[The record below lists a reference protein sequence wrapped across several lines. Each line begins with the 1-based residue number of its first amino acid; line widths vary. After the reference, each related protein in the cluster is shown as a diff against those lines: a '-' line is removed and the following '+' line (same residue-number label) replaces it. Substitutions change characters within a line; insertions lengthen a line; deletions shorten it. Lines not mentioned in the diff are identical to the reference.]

1 MDLKLKY
8 GAHRSPD
15 RILAALTAAGVQL
28 DSTVKTQSW
37 PDNWELQASK
47 DLDFLQLEHA
57 VAAVS
62 SAACPDEIAISV
74 RVVRAGDTAD
84 LLFTIPC
91 DDWQRA
97 ADALREDILAF
108 RGKADPFRSWFR
120 GQWMGQRDEDA
131 LTEQEL
137 ASAPLTPER
146 ILGFLEPSVFRDWR
160 PIQSYVARH
169 ASCEQLVQAMV
180 AAQTSTQKWR
190 LAYAFNRRNR
200 SCEAAI
206 RHLIEWLQDADRRVR
221 EEAADS
227 LGVLV
232 LALRGRR
239 SRAHWS
245 HQAGAALLTYVTDHS
260 DDNLYF
266 ARTALGATGYEPA
279 RSYLEELA
287 RTGSGSEL
295 DSAERGL
302 RNLNEAAVT
311 GEPTVNRS
319 VPARS

>member
-1 MDLKLKY
+1 MDLKLEY

-15 RILAALTAAGVQL
+15 PLLAALTAAGVQL
-28 DSTVKTQSW
+28 DSAVKTQSW
-37 PDNWELQASK
+37 PDNWELKASQ
-47 DLDFLQLEHA
+47 DLDFVQLEHA

-62 SAACPDEIAISV
+62 SAVCPDEIAISV
-74 RVVRAGDTAD
+74 RVVRAGDSAD

-97 ADALREDILAF
+97 AAALREDILEF
-108 RGKADPFRSWFR
+108 TDEADPFRSWFQGR
-120 GQWMGQRDEDA
+120 WMGQRDEDD

-137 ASAPLTPER
+137 SSAPLTADR
-146 ILGFLEPSVFRDWR
+146 ILAFLEPPVFRDWR

-169 ASCEQLVQAMV
+169 ASCEQLVQAML

-190 LAYAFNRRNR
+190 LAYAFHRRSR

-206 RHLIEWLQDADRRVR
+206 RYLIEWLQDTDRRVR

-232 LALRGRR
+232 LAVRGRR

-245 HQAGAALLTYVTDHS
+245 DRAGAALLTYVTDHP

-279 RSYLEELA
+279 RPYLEELA
-287 RTGSGSEL
+287 RTRSGSER

-302 RNLNEAAVT
+302 RNLNEAGVAGEPAVT
-311 GEPTVNRS
+311 KRS
-319 VPARS
+319 